1 MKSKYLLLNFRNSG
15 ENKMYKLS
23 SAVTGSDRR
32 NINMGPFISYIF
44 IEDEIIVYDD
54 KTVKRKIDE
63 NLSNNVKFQKG
74 SICSYLLLR
83 SFSIDDQVN
92 ECKKFDWV
100 SQQKKMKIF
109 QLYLLKITKDLTL

>member
-1 MKSKYLLLNFRNSG
+1 MI
-15 ENKMYKLS
+15 YKLS
-23 SAVTGSDRR
+23 SAVTGSYLR

-83 SFSIDDQVN
+83 SFSIDDQAN
-92 ECKKFDWV
+92 ECKKFDWGV
-100 SQQKKMKIF
+100 K
-109 QLYLLKITKDLTL
+109 TKENEYISIVFTEDH

>member
-83 SFSIDDQVN
+83 SFSIDDQDN
-92 ECKKFDWV
+92 ECKKFDWGV
-100 SQQKKMKIF
+100 K
-109 QLYLLKITKDLTL
+109 TKENEYISIVFTEDH

>member
-1 MKSKYLLLNFRNSG
+1 M
-15 ENKMYKLS
+15 MYKLS
-23 SAVTGSDRR
+23 SAVTGSYLR

-74 SICSYLLLR
+74 SI
-83 SFSIDDQVN
+83 
-92 ECKKFDWV
+92 
-100 SQQKKMKIF
+100 
-109 QLYLLKITKDLTL
+109 